1 MCSCHSFSQLQ
12 AHIQWN
18 STQTQESFHSVARE
32 MEKNSENVAAEHARL
47 LSEVRSAIQH
57 SRRESSEAQ
66 GSLRR
71 ELETQIRAVEEV

>member
-1 MCSCHSFSQLQ
+1 MCLCHSFSQLQ

-18 STQTQESFHSVARE
+18 STQTQESFRSVARE

-66 GSLRR
+66 GSLRS